1 MPGIEFVKG
10 IPTDLEEDWYMNEAI
25 SNLIVVD
32 DQMAETTNDKRIL
45 NLFTKGSHHRNLSVI
60 FLLQNLFHQGKISQT
75 MSLNSHYLVLFK
87 NPRDKMQVM
96 TLARQMYQAGTETFM
111 RKYEEA
117 VRRPYGYL
125 LIDLKP
131 SSDDRCRLK
140 TDVLPSDPVPKKPKD
155 ESGVE
160 TLAEFLRKGSYTQSP
175 LVNEMSRLD
184 RQMEQVLKQPGLS
197 ADVKAQLYSQNL
209 QRFLSFK
216 NQLRD
221 SLPSGNTTAQPTIAE
236 SEVQPASGVK
246 PQAQPT
252 VSPSAQQWWQTLST
266 PPKQTEEATTV
277 STPLGIPFPTLSDS
291 TERRIQPPR
300 KRRKPEWFSYI
311 KASPEDKGYY
321 ARKREQREKG
331 GRLKIIGKMPEKWT
345 RYIDVE

>member
-1 MPGIEFVKG
+1 MSLSCSHCGKEFSRTDNLKRHVRSKHAENFIKRLSILEPKSSRSQLTMVRRTSHEENKCATFQLLHPFTALVAGMTGSGKTVWVRNLLEHATEMISPPPQGIIWYYSQWQPAYERMQLSVPGIELVKG

-32 DQMAETTNDKRIL
+32 DQMAETASDKRIL

-60 FLLQNLFHQGKISQT
+60 FLLQNLFHQGKISRT

-87 NPRDKMQVM
+87 YPRDKMQVM

-140 TDVLPSDPVPKKPKD
+140 TDMLPSDPVPKKPKD

-160 TLAEFLRKGSYTQSP
+160 ALAEFLRKGSYTQSP

-184 RQMEQVLKQPGLS
+184 SRS
-197 ADVKAQLYSQNL
+197 
-209 QRFLSFK
+209 
-216 NQLRD
+216 
-221 SLPSGNTTAQPTIAE
+221 
-236 SEVQPASGVK
+236 
-246 PQAQPT
+246 
-252 VSPSAQQWWQTLST
+252 
-266 PPKQTEEATTV
+266 
-277 STPLGIPFPTLSDS
+277 
-291 TERRIQPPR
+291 
-300 KRRKPEWFSYI
+300 
-311 KASPEDKGYY
+311 
-321 ARKREQREKG
+321 
-331 GRLKIIGKMPEKWT
+331 
-345 RYIDVE
+345 